1 MKKFI
6 LIFILILNI
15 ISARTIVLATDPFPP
30 FHSPEVKGYGF
41 FAEIVQAA
49 FKEVGHDLKIEF
61 VPWNRALVLS
71 QTGYYDGV
79 IGALYSDDRAKNYLF
94 SNTVY
99 KMGLSIFINKN
110 NKFTKNDLENKK
122 NLRLGRVRG
131 YYYPEGNSFVKNHSI
146 LESSTLENS
155 LGALLNNRLDFI
167 IEANTVINYLLNEKF
182 KNNKDK
188 IVELDILNYQE
199 YKILISKKAKDS
211 EEILTDFNSG
221 LDKIR
226 GNGVYNKILK
236 KYKVK

>member
-61 VPWNRALVLS
+61 VPWNRALELS

-182 KNNKDK
+182 KNKVDNFYHEFMVSFRNFLNHLYEKNEHIESSLIQLTDK
-188 IVELDILNYQE
+188 INEVIQLLKD
-199 YKILISKKAKDS
+199 YK
-211 EEILTDFNSG
+211 
-221 LDKIR
+221 
-226 GNGVYNKILK
+226 
-236 KYKVK
+236 

>member
-61 VPWNRALVLS
+61 VPWNRALELS

-99 KMGLSIFINKN
+99 KIGLSIFINKN
-110 NKFTKNDLENKK
+110 NKFTKNALEN
-122 NLRLGRVRG
+122 N
-131 YYYPEGNSFVKNHSI
+131 
-146 LESSTLENS
+146 
-155 LGALLNNRLDFI
+155 LGALINNRLDFI

-182 KNNKDK
+182 KSNKDK